1 MVNYDFDK
9 GDPDFETVMVGAM
22 EAEHRIA
29 YTIINTF
36 DEMLVTSRQKAIA
49 AAVLSAA
56 MLVKLETSKRVMS
69 PGFGKLMDRLVEEM
83 LPEAEAA
90 ADRVREEVLHGGI

>member
-49 AAVLSAA
+49 ARSCRRLCSSS
-56 MLVKLETSKRVMS
+56 LRRVS
-69 PGFGKLMDRLVEEM
+69 V
-83 LPEAEAA
+83 
-90 ADRVREEVLHGGI
+90 